1 MVTSGEKT
9 FLIEFLVLISNL
21 SSSKEERQNFL
32 SNIVEPLLL
41 ELESCSFFL
50 STENFLDVC
59 GIKLLAN
66 FGIPFFFSSFFLKTK
81 FINNIIPFEAEELK
95 RNPNHQISQENTP
108 LRSTSFNRRHMYFL
122 VNTFLVTLKRV
133 NHAEETKAIFFF
145 KTRWK
150 K

>member
-59 GIKLLAN
+59 GIKLLAT
-66 FGIPFFFSSFFLKTK
+66 FGKPFFLKK
-81 FINNIIPFEAEELK
+81 NLLII
-95 RNPNHQISQENTP
+95 
-108 LRSTSFNRRHMYFL
+108 
-122 VNTFLVTLKRV
+122 
-133 NHAEETKAIFFF
+133 
-145 KTRWK
+145 
-150 K
+150 